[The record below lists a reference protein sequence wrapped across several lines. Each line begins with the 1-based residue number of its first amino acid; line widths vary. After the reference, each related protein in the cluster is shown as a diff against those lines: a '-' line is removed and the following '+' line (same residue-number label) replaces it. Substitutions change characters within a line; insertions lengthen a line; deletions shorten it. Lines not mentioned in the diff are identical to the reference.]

1 MLQIKENNLVDVA
14 SQQANLYTLQN
25 PVFTI

>member
-14 SQQANLYTLQN
+14 SQQANLYTRQN
-25 PVFTI
+25 PVFMI